1 MSTVFRRKLNAVII
15 GHYLILSLFCVAA
28 DASGNEG
35 TTTLKL
41 LHDPFRKPQ
50 HLLATTQNPVA
61 GPKQENLFLTASKL
75 TATLRAGRN
84 SMVIVDGK
92 TLNLGDSIDGYR
104 LIDVKD
110 HSAIFTKNSQL
121 HTLEIDKTDE
131 IK

>member
-1 MSTVFRRKLNAVII
+1 MNVVCRRKLDAVII
-15 GHYLILSLFCVAA
+15 GHYLLLSLFLIVA
-28 DASGNEG
+28 DASGNES
-35 TTTLKL
+35 TTTIKL

-50 HLLATTQNPVA
+50 HLLATTQNPA
-61 GPKQENLFLTASKL
+61 TSPKQENLFLTASKL

-92 TLNLGDSIDGYR
+92 TLKLGDSIEGYQ
-104 LIDVKD
+104 LIEIKE
-110 HSAIFTKNSQL
+110 HSAIFTKNGQL

>member
-1 MSTVFRRKLNAVII
+1 MNAVFRHKLKTVII
-15 GHYLILSLFCVAA
+15 GHYLILSLFWVVA
-28 DASGNEG
+28 DANGNEG

-50 HLLATTQNPVA
+50 HLLVTTQNPA
-61 GPKQENLFLTASKL
+61 TSPKQENLFLTASKL

-92 TLNLGDSIDGYR
+92 TLKLGDSIEGYQ
-104 LIDVKD
+104 LIEIKE

>member
-1 MSTVFRRKLNAVII
+1 MNAVFRRKLNAVII
-15 GHYLILSLFCVAA
+15 GHYLILSLFWVIA
-28 DASGNEG
+28 DANENED

-50 HLLATTQNPVA
+50 HLVATTQNPVTA
-61 GPKQENLFLTASKL
+61 PKQENLFLTASKL

-84 SMVIVDGK
+84 SMAIIDGK
-92 TLNLGDSIDGYR
+92 TLKLGDIIDGYR
-104 LIDVKD
+104 LIEVKE